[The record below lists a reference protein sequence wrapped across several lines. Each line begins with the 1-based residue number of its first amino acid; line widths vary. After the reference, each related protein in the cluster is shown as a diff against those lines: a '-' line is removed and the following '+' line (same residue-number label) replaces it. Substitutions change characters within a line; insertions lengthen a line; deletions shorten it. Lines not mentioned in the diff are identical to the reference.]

1 MTPDHRLT
9 PFRDEALAQG
19 IPAPD
24 VDRWL
29 ALARPCATLT
39 RSGDGPVVGEFGG
52 PLLLPADGGDPAH
65 PFVGWVDLAALP
77 VGVTDLPLP
86 RDGRLLFFALPQ
98 VDSGSMGSVVHVPA
112 GAAVEERDKL
122 AWDSYE
128 DDESVAM
135 MKAFPQGPLRLK
147 ADVSLPRHGSLPLPD
162 GRPLPGHPRSEDL
175 ASLWE
180 DVREDVAPLGELQIG
195 GYADE
200 EAIESD
206 PVVRAVS
213 DAVRVWEANGWEG
226 SSDAAD
232 WVLLADWQVEVDDY
246 EGATVHW
253 VMQREDLAAG
263 RFERAFVSVFHNP

>member
-39 RSGDGPVVGEFGG
+39 RRGDGPVVGEFGG
-52 PLLLPADGGDPAH
+52 PLLLPADAPDPAH
-65 PFVGWVDLAALP
+65 PYVGWVDLAALP
-77 VGVTDLPLP
+77 PGVTDLPLP
-86 RDGRLLFFALPQ
+86 GDGRLLFFAYPQ
-98 VDSGSMGSVVHVPA
+98 VDGDSMGSVVHVPA
-112 GAAVEERDKL
+112 GVAVEERNKL

-128 DDESVAM
+128 DDEGVAM

-147 ADVSLPRHGSLPLPD
+147 ADVSLPCHGSLPLPD

-175 ASLWE
+175 AALWE

-213 DAVRVWEANGWEG
+213 DAVRVWEANGWEV

-232 WVLLADWQVEVDDY
+232 WVLLADWQVDVEDY

-253 VMQREDLAAG
+253 VVQRADLAAG

>member
-9 PFRDEALAQG
+9 PFRDEALAQD
-19 IPAPD
+19 IPAAD

-39 RSGDGPVVGEFGG
+39 RGGDGPVVGEFGG
-52 PLLLPADGGDPAH
+52 PLLLPADAPDPEH
-65 PFVGWVDLAALP
+65 PYVGWVDLAALP
-77 VGVTDLPLP
+77 PGVTDLPLP
-86 RDGRLLFFALPQ
+86 GDGRLLFFAFPQ
-98 VDSGSMGSVVHVPA
+98 VDDDSMGSVVHVPA

-122 AWDSYE
+122 AWDEGGWDEYE
-128 DDESVAM
+128 ELVE
-135 MKAFPQGPLRLK
+135 AFPQGPLRLK
-147 ADVSLPRHGSLPLPD
+147 ADVSLPCHGSLPLPD

-180 DVREDVAPLGELQIG
+180 DAREDIAPLGELQIG

-213 DAVRVWEANGWEG
+213 DAVRAGTANGWEV

-232 WVLLADWQVEVDDY
+232 WVLLADWQVDVDDY

-253 VMQREDLAAG
+253 VMQRSDLAAG